1 MLYLLALR
9 QVSALNWG
17 TLTRHAGSYTTPL
30 SPTMPVL
37 TLYHR
42 VRVHMPA
49 GDLSHEMNLM
59 TYPDMRED
67 NWADVDSSAS
77 LHVVCRKTTCNGAS
91 SGTFAL
97 STLSSPMDLCSN
109 RLLGLKDVLHEADC
123 GVRPRVNSKVQS
135 KGFDTSEW

>member
-9 QVSALNWG
+9 QVSALDWG
-17 TLTRHAGSYTTPL
+17 TLTRHASSYTTPL

-67 NWADVDSSAS
+67 NWQLDLTGT
-77 LHVVCRKTTCNGAS
+77 LHCQPLSIATCGWQEDN
-91 SGTFAL
+91 
-97 STLSSPMDLCSN
+97 
-109 RLLGLKDVLHEADC
+109 
-123 GVRPRVNSKVQS
+123 
-135 KGFDTSEW
+135 

>member
-17 TLTRHAGSYTTPL
+17 TLTRHASSYTTPL

-42 VRVHMPA
+42 VSVHMPA
-49 GDLSHEMNLM
+49 GDLSHEMNLV

-67 NWADVDSSAS
+67 NMATGP
-77 LHVVCRKTTCNGAS
+77 HRYI
-91 SGTFAL
+91 AL
-97 STLSSPMDLCSN
+97 STL
-109 RLLGLKDVLHEADC
+109 
-123 GVRPRVNSKVQS
+123 
-135 KGFDTSEW
+135 

>member
-17 TLTRHAGSYTTPL
+17 TPTRHASSYTTPL
-30 SPTMPVL
+30 RPTMPVL

-42 VRVHMPA
+42 VRVHMPT

-67 NWADVDSSAS
+67 NMATGPHEVQLQCRPFSISTCGLQEGNMAIGPHGVQ
-77 LHVVCRKTTCNGAS
+77 LHCRPYPLPWSYART
-91 SGTFAL
+91 
-97 STLSSPMDLCSN
+97 
-109 RLLGLKDVLHEADC
+109 DC
-123 GVRPRVNSKVQS
+123 WVSRMCCMKMTVGCDP
-135 KGFDTSEW
+135 E

>member
-17 TLTRHAGSYTTPL
+17 TLTRHASSYTTPL

-42 VRVHMPA
+42 VRVRMPA

-67 NWADVDSSAS
+67 NMATGPFEVHCIVDPSAS
-77 LHVVCRKTTCNGAS
+77 LHVVCRKTTSNWTS
-91 SGTFAL
+91 IGTVANIVDPIL
-97 STLSSPMDLCSN
+97 S
-109 RLLGLKDVLHEADC
+109 H
-123 GVRPRVNSKVQS
+123 
-135 KGFDTSEW
+135 GFMFEPTVGSQGCAA